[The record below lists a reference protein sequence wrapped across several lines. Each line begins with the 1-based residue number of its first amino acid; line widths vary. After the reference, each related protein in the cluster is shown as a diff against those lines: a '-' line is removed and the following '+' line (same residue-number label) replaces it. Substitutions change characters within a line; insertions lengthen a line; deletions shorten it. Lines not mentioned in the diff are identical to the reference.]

1 MVIVK
6 VSLTAPEIVAGE
18 TVNGRDAA
26 ELTVTVMGTATPR
39 ASRNDTVAD
48 PDATPLTVST
58 PPLTV
63 AVATAVLLL
72 VAVYGA
78 TPPPTE

>member
-1 MVIVK
+1 M
-6 VSLTAPEIVAGE
+6 G
-18 TVNGRDAA
+18 TVNVRQPGPERLPGEFVKGEGAA
-26 ELTVTVMGTATPR
+26 ELPVKLIGTDTPTE
-39 ASRNDTVAD
+39 SRTATVAD
-48 PDATPLTVST
+48 PDMTPLTVST

-78 TPPPTE
+78 TPPPTV

>member
-1 MVIVK
+1 MTIVS
-6 VSLTAPEIVAGE
+6 VSPTAPDTLPGE
-18 TVNGRDAA
+18 TVKGKEAVVLA
-26 ELTVTVMGTATPR
+26 VTVICTETPSESRTA
-39 ASRNDTVAD
+39 TVAD